1 MRGSST
7 QVEGLGLDRCLV
19 RSYLPT
25 DAKKKK
31 KMMVG
36 GAISLV
42 EICLGFN
49 FLSEGGS
56 KSISVRIELDC
67 VFRIL

>member
-1 MRGSST
+1 MFGEIISAN
-7 QVEGLGLDRCLV
+7 RC
-19 RSYLPT
+19 
-25 DAKKKK
+25 KKKK